1 MAKDKKTIKYE
12 ADISGFKSNIQVA
25 ENKIK
30 MLNNQLKLNQAQ
42 LKGNKDSVELLSQRV
57 EQLKEKYKEQTTV
70 VENTRKEYE
79 KAVEVYGENSTEAD
93 NLKNKLIQ
101 VETKQESIANAIKE
115 TNNQLTLQTDKLIT
129 AGNKMQNFGDATK
142 KVGDNINNIGNKVS
156 IASAGVGT
164 LGVAAVKT
172 TASFESSMVKVAAT
186 MGITVKEIEN
196 GSESYKILEEA
207 AQKCGETTKYS
218 ASEAADALNYLA
230 LAGYDAKKS
239 AEVLPKVLN
248 LAAAG
253 DLDLAVASDMV
264 TDAMAA
270 LNLETKDLDRY
281 INEMAKTSQ
290 KSNTSVA
297 QLGEGT
303 LTVAGT
309 AKLANMSL
317 ETMNTELGI
326 LANNGIKGAEGGT
339 HLRNIIL
346 SLTSPT
352 DAAAT
357 ALKNLGINV
366 ADNKGNIRDL
376 NDIMADFNTKLNG
389 LSDEKKTNIISTIFN
404 KTDISAVNA
413 LIKGSGKEFT
423 NLKQEISNCGN
434 AAQDMADTMNS
445 SLEGQTTL
453 LKSQIESIAIATGK
467 KLMPTAKKAVE
478 EISKLATSF
487 SKLSDKQVES
497 IVNTGAFVV
506 ALGPALKIGG
516 KLISTIGNGVKS
528 LGTLTKAI
536 GVFKSGT
543 NSGIKE
549 VDSLAKGIANLASPA
564 GLATT
569 AITILAAGIAYQA
582 AKQAE
587 ATKETREAYEE
598 MKNQREAYEEY
609 NQSIDKTR
617 DANLAQ
623 IDSVSRLKDELA
635 TLVDE
640 NGKVKKGYESRVDFI
655 LNQLKETLGIECKL
669 NDGVIQSYQDL
680 QGEIDKTIE
689 KKRAEVILESGKEKW
704 SKANEEEKESVKKTK
719 EAYEELGMTLDEA
732 KNKLQGLKD
741 KRDEIL
747 INNEGN
753 GTDFWTYQE
762 NKNLPQD
769 IENLENLINKIEEGE
784 AVTKKCGEEKKDY
797 ENNYALFVEE
807 RYNEIGNTIVD
818 TTEKWTDASLKEIE
832 DSIKKEKES
841 LDDYREM
848 YEKDGNEFVLQQQQ
862 QAQRNLENLT
872 NELISRTK
880 TIGTLG
886 EEEKSAWRTLAINSY
901 DEYQKAISKVGPTMQ
916 DEIQK
921 ATGVV
926 VAETPYAKQAAENY
940 INSIMN
946 SLDKDE
952 AFRKEAV
959 DSLNGYLS
967 GITDEEKREFLKQAG
982 IQDVDKVVEGFKE
995 GKQLSEEQGVEILKG
1010 LKTGLQD
1017 NGLIISAINQARNI
1031 ASKIAG
1037 AFSINVPSI
1046 INKASAN
1053 AAQAA
1058 VLPGHKNGLDY
1069 VPYDNYVARL
1079 HKGERVLTAEENR
1092 AYMNEN
1098 INNKLVTRSI
1108 VMNFYPQSM
1117 SEIEMKRTFDY
1128 VDRRLGKIY

>member
-12 ADISGFKSNIQVA
+12 ADISGFKKNIQTA
-25 ENKIK
+25 ENSIK
-30 MLNNQLKLNQAQ
+30 TLNNQLKLNQAQ
-42 LKGNKDSVELLSQRV
+42 LKGNGNSTELLGQRL
-57 EQLKEKYKEQTTV
+57 EQLKEKYKEQTTI
-70 VENTRKEYE
+70 VENTTKEYE
-79 KAVEVYGENSTEAD
+79 KAVEVYGENSKEAE

-101 VETKQESIANAIKE
+101 AETKQQSIANAIKE
-115 TNNQLTLQTDKLIT
+115 TNNQLMLQTDKLIN
-129 AGNKMQNFGDATK
+129 AGTKMQNFGDSTTK
-142 KVGDNINNIGNKVS
+142 AGEKINNIGNGLS
-156 IASAGVGT
+156 IASASVAT
-164 LGVAAVKT
+164 LGIAAVKT
-172 TASFESSMVKVAAT
+172 SASFESSMVKVAAT

-239 AEVLPKVLN
+239 AEVLPRVLN

-253 DLDLAVASDMV
+253 DLELATASDMV

-270 LNLETKDLDRY
+270 LNLETKDLDKY

-357 ALKNLGINV
+357 ALKNLGIKV

-376 NDIMADFNTKLNG
+376 NDIMTDFNTKLNG

-413 LIKGSGKEFT
+413 LIKGSGEEFS
-423 NLKQEISNCGN
+423 NLKQEITNCGN
-434 AAQDMADTMNS
+434 AAQEMADTMNS
-445 SLEGQTTL
+445 SFEGQTTL
-453 LKSQIESIAIATGK
+453 LKSQIESIAISTGK

-478 EISKLATSF
+478 KISELATSF
-487 SKLSDKQVES
+487 SKLSDEQVES
-497 IVNTGAFVV
+497 IVNIGAFVV
-506 ALGPALKIGG
+506 ALGPVTKIGG
-516 KLISTIGNGVKS
+516 KVISTIGSSVKS
-528 LGTLTKAI
+528 LGTLSKAI
-536 GVFKSGT
+536 GVLKTGT

-549 VDSLAKGIANLASPA
+549 VDSLAKGITNLVSPT
-564 GLATT
+564 GLVTIGIT
-569 AITILAAGIAYQA
+569 ALAAGLTYAIY
-582 AKQAE
+582 KQKE
-587 ATKETREAYEE
+587 ATKETRELAEE
-598 MKNQREAYEEY
+598 MSNQKQAYEEY
-609 NQSIDKTR
+609 NQSIDKTTN
-617 DANLAQ
+617 ANLAQ
-623 IDSVSRLKDELA
+623 IDSASRLKDELK

-655 LNQLKETLGIECKL
+655 LNQLNETLGKEYEL
-669 NDGVIQSYQDL
+669 NDGVIQSYQEL
-680 QGEIDKTIE
+680 QGEIDETIE
-689 KKRAEVILESGKEKW
+689 KKRAEIILEGKKQKW
-704 SKANEEEKESVKKTK
+704 TKANEEETVAMEKAKDALDKMGTSYDNAKKKYNDYIEAVRKGTISADDALSQNKEMENLKNSIT
-719 EAYEELGMTLDEA
+719 AYEEA
-732 KNKLQGLKD
+732 
-741 KRDEIL
+741 
-747 INNEGN
+747 
-753 GTDFWTYQE
+753 E
-762 NKNLPQD
+762 NIIKQCS
-769 IENLENLINKIEEGE
+769 EN
-784 AVTKKCGEEKKDY
+784 KKDY
-797 ENNYALFVEE
+797 ESNYALFVEGK
-807 RYNEIGNTIVD
+807 YNEIGNTIIN
-818 TTEKWTDASLKEIE
+818 TTEKWTDSSLKEIE
-832 DSIKKEKES
+832 DKIKTEKNN
-841 LDDYREM
+841 LNNYKEM
-848 YEKDGNEFVLQQQQ
+848 YENTGNEMVLQQQK
-862 QAQRNLENLT
+862 QAQQNLQNLA
-872 NELISRTK
+872 NELVSRTK

-940 INSIMN
+940 INSVMN

-952 AFRKEAV
+952 EFRKKAV
-959 DSLNGYLS
+959 DSLNGYLLGLS
-967 GITDEEKREFLKQAG
+967 DEEKREFLKQAG
-982 IQDVDKVVEGFKE
+982 VQDVDKVMEGLND

-1010 LKTGLQD
+1010 LKTGLQN
-1017 NGLIISAINQARNI
+1017 NGLVIEAISQARNV
-1031 ASKIAG
+1031 ASRIAG
-1037 AFSINVPSI
+1037 ALSINVPAILGKTVS
-1046 INKASAN
+1046 N
-1053 AAQAA
+1053 AAQAV
-1058 VLPGHKNGLDY
+1058 VLPGHKDGLDY

-1079 HKGERVLTAEENR
+1079 HKGERVLTAEENKR
-1092 AYMNEN
+1092 YTNGN
-1098 INNKLVTRSI
+1098 INNKLAANNVT
-1108 VMNFYPQSM
+1108 VQFFPQHM
-1117 SEIEMKRTFDY
+1117 SEVEMERAFNFIDKKY
-1128 VDRRLGKIY
+1128 GKLC

>member
-12 ADISGFKSNIQVA
+12 ADISGFKSNIQAA

-317 ETMNTELGI
+317 ETMNAELGI

-516 KLISTIGNGVKS
+516 KLISTTGNGVKS

-549 VDSLAKGIANLASPA
+549 VDSLAKTIGSLSNPMTAIITLTGTLTLAMIAAKAAQMQEQSSLKGLREEVENQKESWSNLA
-564 GLATT
+564 
-569 AITILAAGIAYQA
+569 
-582 AKQAE
+582 
-587 ATKETREAYEE
+587 ETRRTSLNSSMTEI
-598 MKNQREAYEEY
+598 
-609 NQSIDKTR
+609 SICQ
-617 DANLAQ
+617 NLRNELSQ
-623 IDSVSRLKDELA
+623 I
-635 TLVDE
+635 TDE
-640 NGKVKKGYESRVDFI
+640 NGKVRKGYE
-655 LNQLKETLGIECKL
+655 Q
-669 NDGVIQSYQDL
+669 
-680 QGEIDKTIE
+680 
-689 KKRAEVILESGKEKW
+689 RAEVILTTLNNALGTEYKLNGNIINQYQDLKNNIDNVIA
-704 SKANEEEKESVKKTK
+704 SKKAEAVLNAYQAEYGTATREQTKATEVLIGLKQQQAEVSKKLATGT
-719 EAYEELGMTLDEA
+719 YEERIEAQQTLNLIGDKMKEQNDLISSYGKTLQDYENLQKASIEGTAEAIDKAISEIGVSYDTLKETSEKSTIEQINAQQKYVDAIKSSLQEA
-732 KNKLQGLKD
+732 KNQHNEYQQK
-741 KRDEIL
+741 IL
-747 INNEGN
+747 ESQLTTNEQQL
-753 GTDFWTYQE
+753 T
-762 NKNLPQD
+762 
-769 IENLENLINKIEEGE
+769 NLENSLSRQ
-784 AVTKKCGEEKKDY
+784 T
-797 ENNYALFVEE
+797 
-807 RYNEIGNTIVD
+807 NTIQEL
-818 TTEKWTDASLKEIE
+818 TPQQIE
-832 DSIKKEKES
+832 AWKQIAERSNIEYGH
-841 LDDYREM
+841 L
-848 YEKDGNEFVLQQQQ
+848 L
-862 QAQRNLENLT
+862 AQ
-872 NELISRTK
+872 IP
-880 TIGTLG
+880 
-886 EEEKSAWRTLAINSY
+886 EETRR
-901 DEYQKAISKVGPTMQ
+901 
-916 DEIQK
+916 EIQN

-926 VAETPYAKQAAENY
+926 ALNTSLSTQFGTTAIDASNLFRDNLDTSNIAKSKIIDTSTVIQNDTSVNLASSNLAQSANKGFNEN
-940 INSIMN
+940 
-946 SLDKDE
+946 
-952 AFRKEAV
+952 V
-959 DSLNGYLS
+959 DGVTWGNNLS
-967 GITDEEKREFLKQAG
+967 
-982 IQDVDKVVEGFKE
+982 
-995 GKQLSEEQGVEILKG
+995 S
-1010 LKTGLQD
+1010 
-1017 NGLIISAINQARNI
+1017 NI
-1031 ASKIAG
+1031 ASGLSSSKSKSMISNAVSTLSG
-1037 AFSINVPSI
+1037 WISSKLSTSMNINV
-1046 INKASAN
+1046 ASASI
-1053 AAQAA
+1053 
-1058 VLPGHKNGLDY
+1058 LPGHKNGLDY

-1079 HKGERVLTAEENR
+1079 HKGERVLTAEENKR
-1092 AYMNEN
+1092 YVNEN

-1117 SEIEMKRTFDY
+1117 SEIEMKRTLDY

>member
-12 ADISGFKSNIQVA
+12 ADISGFKKNIESA
-25 ENKIK
+25 ESSIK
-30 MLNNQLKLNQAQ
+30 TLNNQLKLNQVQ
-42 LKGNKDSVELLSQRV
+42 LKGNKDSTQLLSQRI
-57 EQLKEKYKEQTTV
+57 EQLKEKYQEQTTV

-79 KAVEVYGENSTEAD
+79 KAVEVYGENSKEAE

-101 VETKQESIANAIKE
+101 AETKQQSISNAIKQ
-115 TNNQLTLQTDKLIT
+115 TNDQLTLQTEKLIT
-129 AGNKMQNFGDATK
+129 VGTKMQNFGDSAT
-142 KVGDNINNIGNKVS
+142 KVGDKINNIGNNVS
-156 IASAGVGT
+156 IVSAGVAT
-164 LGVAAVKT
+164 LAGVALKT

-186 MGITVKEIEN
+186 MGITAKEIEN

-207 AQKCGETTKYS
+207 AMRCGETTKYS

-253 DLDLAVASDMV
+253 DLELATASDMV

-317 ETMNTELGI
+317 ETMNAELGI

-352 DAAAT
+352 DAAAM

-376 NDIMADFNTKLNG
+376 NDIMSDFNIKLNG

-413 LIKGSGKEFT
+413 LIKGSGEEFS
-423 NLKQEISNCGN
+423 NLKKEISNCGN
-434 AAQDMADTMNS
+434 AAQDMADVMNS
-445 SLEGQTTL
+445 SFKGQITL
-453 LKSQIESIAIATGK
+453 LKSQIDSIAITTGK

-478 EISKLATSF
+478 KISELATSF
-487 SKLSDKQVES
+487 SKLSDEQVES
-497 IVNTGAFVV
+497 IMKIGAFVI

-516 KLISTIGNGVKS
+516 KVISTIGTSVKS

-536 GVFKSGT
+536 GVFKIGT

-549 VDSLAKGIANLASPA
+549 VDSLAKMITNLLSPV

-569 AITILAAGIAYQA
+569 SITILAAGIAYQA
-582 AKQAE
+582 TKQAE

-598 MKNQREAYEEY
+598 MKKQREAYEEY
-609 NQSIDKTR
+609 NQSIDKTTN
-617 DANLAQ
+617 ANLAQ
-623 IDSVSRLKDELA
+623 IDSVSRLKDELK

-640 NGKVKKGYESRVDFI
+640 NGNVKEGYESRVDFI
-655 LNQLKETLGIECKL
+655 LNELNEALGKEYKL
-669 NDGVIQSYQDL
+669 NDGVVQSYKEL
-680 QGEIDKTIE
+680 QGEIEGTIE
-689 KKRAEVILESGKEKW
+689 KKRAEIILEGKKEKW
-704 SKANEEEKESVKKTK
+704 SKANEEEAQTMIKMKDALDKM
-719 EAYEELGMTLDEA
+719 GMSIDEA
-732 KNKLQGLKD
+732 RTKYQQLKD
-741 KRDEIL
+741 KKEEFEKSGKIYNSEYFDTSAEM
-747 INNEGN
+747 
-753 GTDFWTYQE
+753 T
-762 NKNLPQD
+762 NLK
-769 IENLENLINKIEEGE
+769 NLINEYENGE
-784 AVTKKCGEEKKDY
+784 NIIKQCAENKKDY
-797 ENNYALFVEE
+797 ENNYALFIEGK
-807 RYNEIGNTIVD
+807 YNEIGNVIVD
-818 TTEKWTDASLKEIE
+818 TTEKWTDSSLKEIQ
-832 DSIKKEKES
+832 DAIKSEKED
-841 LDDYREM
+841 LNNYKKM
-848 YEKDGNEFVLQQQQ
+848 YENTGNEIVLQQQKQ
-862 QAQRNLENLT
+862 SEENLK
-872 NELISRTK
+872 NLANQLVARTK
-880 TIGTLG
+880 TLGVLG
-886 EEEKSAWRTLAINSY
+886 EEEISAWRTLATSSY
-901 DEYQKAISKVGPTMQ
+901 DEYQKAIANVGPTMQ

-921 ATGVV
+921 ATGVL

-940 INSIMN
+940 INSVMD

-952 AFRKEAV
+952 EFRKKAV
-959 DSLNGYLS
+959 DSLESYLS
-967 GITDEEKREFLKQAG
+967 GLSDEEKRELLAQAG
-982 IQDVDKVVEGFKE
+982 VQDVDKVIEGLNE
-995 GKQLSEEQGVEILKG
+995 GKRLSEEQGVEILKG
-1010 LKTGLQD
+1010 LKTGLED
-1017 NGLIISAINQARNI
+1017 NGLIISAIAQAKNV

-1037 AFSINVPSI
+1037 ALSINVPSI
-1046 INKASAN
+1046 INKTISN
-1053 AAQAA
+1053 AAKAD
-1058 VLPGHKNGLDY
+1058 VLPGHKEGLDY

-1092 AYMNEN
+1092 EYMNRN
-1098 INNKLVTRSI
+1098 INNKLMTNNNI
-1108 VMNFYPQSM
+1108 VMQFYPQSM
-1117 SEIEMKRTFDY
+1117 SNAEMERAFAFIDKKY
-1128 VDRRLGKIY
+1128 GKMC